1 MCGRLRSWEKKVK
14 RLGITNWYLQN
25 GKFLSFLSFSSFSS
39 YCLSSFLLASNRY
52 FLKIFWLSQ
61 LFLMECWFSAVHSMP
76 SRRAQIIFKVMRLVE
91 VTKEMKEIEKRIDYY
106 SIKYLKRQI
115 SINTRK

>member
-1 MCGRLRSWEKKVK
+1 
-14 RLGITNWYLQN
+14 
-25 GKFLSFLSFSSFSS
+25 
-39 YCLSSFLLASNRY
+39 
-52 FLKIFWLSQ
+52 
-61 LFLMECWFSAVHSMP
+61 MP